1 LGHCAQLWV
10 ARAWARLL
18 TSQRGQTATEFV
30 GMLFVV
36 AVIIAALARS
46 DIGSSIAGGIKDLI
60 DAVAGGGKAPPSDG

>member
-1 LGHCAQLWV
+1 V
-10 ARAWARLL
+10 RAWARLL

-46 DIGSSIAGGIKDLI
+46 GIGGTIAGAIKDLV
-60 DAVAGGGKAPPSDG
+60 DAVAGGGKAPPSEG